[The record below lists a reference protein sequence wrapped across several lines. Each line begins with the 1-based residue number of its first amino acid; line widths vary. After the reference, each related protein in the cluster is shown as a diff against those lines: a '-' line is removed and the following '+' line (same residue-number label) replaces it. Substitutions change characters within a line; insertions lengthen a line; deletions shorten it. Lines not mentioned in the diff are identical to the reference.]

1 MANVVLVVSGFESL
15 AHLRHTWRG
24 WPVGNRQ
31 TVSPTVAVSFIP
43 LLGGLS
49 ESTDKLV
56 SVGSVLTVALSST
69 ETLPM
74 SLSLSTYVTARSGLP
89 SPFRSP
95 VATARS
101 RLLTFSR
108 KAPTRYKSRRWSG
121 QCKSIR
127 RAESFADSS
136 PCWLT
141 R

>member
-43 LLGGLS
+43 LLGELS
-49 ESTDKLV
+49 ASIDAIA

-95 VATARS
+95 PPLPDRDC
-101 RLLTFSR
+101 LLFREKPPPDINRVDGVDNVSQSDELSHLLIQVR
-108 KAPTRYKSRRWSG
+108 VG
-121 QCKSIR
+121 
-127 RAESFADSS
+127 
-136 PCWLT
+136 
-141 R
+141 